1 MLKKGTSKSAL
12 MVALATGNVIWGG
25 TVVHAE
31 EPSQAFTLDPM
42 VVTAQRMETRDL
54 DTPAAVTVISSE
66 EIKKSG
72 AVNVDTLLAQQ
83 IGFNGMS
90 YGPNGQEYG
99 GSASRT
105 KIRGLDKGTLVLV
118 NGAPMNLL
126 NYNAISNIPLD
137 SIEKI
142 EIVRGSNATLYGAE
156 AMGGVINIITKKASG
171 SAKTTIS
178 GTIGNYTDKWSV
190 GHQNEYFSVYYDK
203 DYYDEVNPQTR
214 KFPYGEYASSS
225 GSKKNNYNTLGKS
238 RKESIFITGN
248 IGKNLTLNYN
258 HSKSDLNRF
267 QITRSKAAA
276 DKLGTSYKYDDNR
289 DTASLVYDD
298 TSNKLKSVFSFNSRW
313 FTSNQKKSNE
323 KEFSVSGGSYKMFNI
338 TSDTQKGWSFN
349 GDKDSLIAGIAIKRD
364 FYQNYK
370 YTFQKS
376 DRTSLGLYTSYTHQ
390 FAPKFSATLGLRGE
404 AINDFD
410 TDQNV
415 FLPQLQTL
423 YKFNENLTWYTNIG
437 KSFIMPAMNS
447 QFYTTDKDAH
457 NLKKSR
463 GLKPQEGWTY
473 ETGMKKITNS
483 SSLKLAVFN
492 MDISNKFGWASEEEL
507 GIGTNTT
514 AEIQINKGDFRNT
527 GIEVEYTKLVG
538 DNWRYNLG
546 VTYSNPEINDSGEW
560 VQDNARLQFVA
571 GIGYQ
576 KNKFNAGLNYLF
588 LGDRNDSYYHEVTSS
603 GNRYYVLPNRNIMNA
618 TLQYSADKNNSV
630 ALNFYNILDKKDVV
644 NDYENY
650 GLPFNWTL
658 TYNYSF

>member
-1 MLKKGTSKSAL
+1 
-12 MVALATGNVIWGG
+12 
-25 TVVHAE
+25 
-31 EPSQAFTLDPM
+31 M

-267 QITRSKAAA
+267 QINRSKAAA

-437 KSFIMPAMNS
+437 KSFIMPTFS
-447 QFYTTDKDAH
+447 QMYGASDSAVSNPD
-457 NLKKSR
+457 
-463 GLKPQEGWTY
+463 LKPQKG
-473 ETGMKKITNS
+473 TNY
-483 SSLKLAVFN
+483 
-492 MDISNKFGWASEEEL
+492 EL
-507 GIGTNTT
+507 GWKRVSDNHSWKAAIYHIDITDNITATWDSSKTEYKYTN
-514 AEIQINKGDFRNT
+514 EDFKNT
-527 GIEVEYTKLVG
+527 GVEITCDIIGKDGFTYNWGINYGDPKVKGTKKPYWDRKYGRWQLNGGINYTKDKWITSLQGTYLAQRVETPSSKQSFSEKPYFLTSLTTT
-538 DNWRYNLG
+538 YN
-546 VTYSNPEINDSGEW
+546 
-560 VQDNARLQFVA
+560 
-571 GIGYQ
+571 
-576 KNKFNAGLNYLF
+576 
-588 LGDRNDSYYHEVTSS
+588 
-603 GNRYYVLPNRNIMNA
+603 
-618 TLQYSADKNNSV
+618 ADKQNSISLTLDNL
-630 ALNFYNILDKKDVV
+630 LNREDNLSHSGSEY
-644 NDYENY
+644 YST
-650 GLPFNWTL
+650 PFNFL
-658 TYNYSF
+658 LSYNYKF

>member
-1 MLKKGTSKSAL
+1 MSSG
-12 MVALATGNVIWGG
+12 GG

-54 DTPAAVTVISSE
+54 DTPAAVTVIPSE

-214 KFPYGEYASSS
+214 KFPYGEYVSSS

-338 TSDTQKGWSFN
+338 ISDTQKGWSFN

-437 KSFIMPAMNS
+437 KSFIMPTFS
-447 QFYTTDKDAH
+447 QMYGASDSAVSNPD
-457 NLKKSR
+457 
-463 GLKPQEGWTY
+463 LKPQKG
-473 ETGMKKITNS
+473 TNY
-483 SSLKLAVFN
+483 
-492 MDISNKFGWASEEEL
+492 EL
-507 GIGTNTT
+507 GWKRVSDNHSWKAAIYHIDITDNITATWDSSKTEYKYTN
-514 AEIQINKGDFRNT
+514 EDFKNT
-527 GIEVEYTKLVG
+527 GVEITCDIIGKDGFTYNWGINYGDPKVKGTKKPYWDRKYGRWQLNGGINYTKDKWITSLQGTYLAQRVETPSSKQSFSEKPYFLTSLTTT
-538 DNWRYNLG
+538 YN
-546 VTYSNPEINDSGEW
+546 
-560 VQDNARLQFVA
+560 
-571 GIGYQ
+571 
-576 KNKFNAGLNYLF
+576 
-588 LGDRNDSYYHEVTSS
+588 
-603 GNRYYVLPNRNIMNA
+603 
-618 TLQYSADKNNSV
+618 ADKQNSISLTLDNL
-630 ALNFYNILDKKDVV
+630 LNREDNLSHSGSEY
-644 NDYENY
+644 YST
-650 GLPFNWTL
+650 PFNFL
-658 TYNYSF
+658 LSYNYKF

>member
-1 MLKKGTSKSAL
+1 
-12 MVALATGNVIWGG
+12 
-25 TVVHAE
+25 
-31 EPSQAFTLDPM
+31 
-42 VVTAQRMETRDL
+42 
-54 DTPAAVTVISSE
+54 
-66 EIKKSG
+66 
-72 AVNVDTLLAQQ
+72 
-83 IGFNGMS
+83 
-90 YGPNGQEYG
+90 
-99 GSASRT
+99 
-105 KIRGLDKGTLVLV
+105 
-118 NGAPMNLL
+118 MNLL

-473 ETGMKKITNS
+473 ETGMKTITNS

-507 GIGTNTT
+507 GIGTNTNVEESIGPIT
-514 AEIQINKGDFRNT
+514 IRRVNKERIINIQSNLTDRPLNEVLQELKSKLEQSDLQCTYEFT
-527 GIEVEYTKLVG
+527 GQAT
-538 DNWRYNLG
+538 
-546 VTYSNPEINDSGEW
+546 SMNDSFKEMAMALSMSLLLIYLLLAVLYESIFTPLIRMFSLPLGIIGAI
-560 VQDNARLQFVA
+560 VCLLLTGNTINLYSLIGILVMDGLVA
-571 GIGYQ
+571 
-576 KNKFNAGLNYLF
+576 KNG
-588 LGDRNDSYYHEVTSS
+588 
-603 GNRYYVLPNRNIMNA
+603 
-618 TLQYSADKNNSV
+618 TL
-630 ALNFYNILDKKDVV
+630 LLD
-644 NDYENY
+644 Y
-650 GLPFNWTL
+650 TL
-658 TYNYSF
+658 TLMHQGKNALEAVIEAGKVRLKPIFMTALTMVVGMLPTALAMTEGSETRVSMAWVIIGGMITSTVFTLIVIPIIFL

>member
-1 MLKKGTSKSAL
+1 MVKKSLSKSAL
-12 MVALATGNVIWGG
+12 MVALLTGNVIWGG

-31 EPSQAFTLDPM
+31 EPNQAFTLDPM
-42 VVTAQRMETRDL
+42 IVTAQRTETRDL
-54 DTPAAVTVISSE
+54 DTPASVTVIGEE

-72 AVNVDTLLAQQ
+72 AINIDTLLAQQ

-137 SIEKI
+137 SIEKV

-171 SAKTTIS
+171 NSRTTLS
-178 GTIGNYTDKWSV
+178 GSVGNYTDKWSV

-203 DYYDEVNPQTR
+203 DYYDAVNPQSR
-214 KFPYGEYASSS
+214 KFPYGQYESDS

-238 RKESIFITGN
+238 KKENIFITGN
-248 IGKNLTLNYN
+248 LGKNLTLNYN
-258 HSKSDLNRF
+258 HSKADLNRF
-267 QITRSKAAA
+267 QINRSSSGK
-276 DKLGTSYKYDDNR
+276 DTLGTSYKYDDTR
-289 DTASLVYDD
+289 DTASLVYNDQE
-298 TSNKLKSVFSFNSRW
+298 NKLKSVFSFNRRW
-313 FTSNQKKSNE
+313 FTSNQKSNTA
-323 KEFSVSGGSYKMFNI
+323 KEFSVAGGSYKMYNL
-338 TSDTQKGWSFN
+338 TSDTQKNWLLN
-349 GDKDSLIAGIAIKRD
+349 NDKDNLIVGIAIKRD
-364 FYQNYK
+364 FFQNYR

-415 FLPQLQTL
+415 FLPQIQTL
-423 YKFNENLTWYTNIG
+423 YKFNNNLSWYTNIG

-447 QFYTTDKDAH
+447 QFNTSGDVYK
-457 NLKKSR
+457 LKKSR

-473 ETGMKKITNS
+473 ETGMKRITDS
-483 SSLKLAVFN
+483 SALKLAIFN
-492 MDISNKFGWASEEEL
+492 MDISNKFGWTSESNL
-507 GIGTNTT
+507 GIGSDTTNN
-514 AEIQINKGDFRNT
+514 IQINKGDFRNT
-527 GIEVEYTKLVG
+527 GVEVEYTKLFNK
-538 DNWRYNLG
+538 NWKYNLG
-546 VTYSNPEINDSGEW
+546 VTYSNPEVNDSGEW
-560 VQDNARLQFVA
+560 VQDNARLQFVG
-571 GIGYQ
+571 GIGYE
-576 KNKFNAGLNYLF
+576 KDKFSAGVNYLF
-588 LGDRNDSYYHEVTSS
+588 LGDRNDSYYHKITP
-603 GNRYYVLPNRNIMNA
+603 NRYYALPDRNMLNA
-618 TLQYSADKNNSV
+618 TLQYNADKNNCV
-630 ALNFYNILDKKDVV
+630 ILNFYNILDKKDVV

-658 TYNYSF
+658 TYNYTF